1 MPHIRL
7 NSSAL
12 AALVGRNPYVS
23 RADAVLTAWRSSDR
37 ESYLEAHTR
46 LGLET
51 PEQRK
56 DRIRA
61 MYPEIDTIARTTK
74 PSLLSSALPKGSMF
88 LDDPAYPTQGYAT
101 KTPPITYRDVME
113 TARETAY
120 TQHGIDRETIVLDAV
135 NRVMGTQFEADD
147 TLWTREIGTTRM
159 GTPVTIQGR
168 VDAIDATSK
177 TILEIKTR
185 ARGLFMRLKDYERVQ
200 IESYLFL
207 TGYTTAFLAEAFF
220 PSRQST
226 EPDLNINRVD
236 RDDDSIQALVDE
248 TMSMAEAVDRVVNDP
263 HAQDLFLQS
272 QHRGTMVSHW
282 IDTIST

>member
-12 AALVGRNPYVS
+12 AALVGRNPYQTRS
-23 RADAVLTAWRSSDR
+23 DAVLTAWRSSDR
-37 ESYLEAHTR
+37 DSYLEAHTR

-56 DRIRA
+56 DRIRT
-61 MYPEIDTIARTTK
+61 MYPEIDAIARTTK

-88 LDDPAYPTQGYAT
+88 LDDSAYPAKGYAT
-101 KTPPITYRDVME
+101 SVAPITYRDVME

-120 TQHGIDRETIVLDAV
+120 TQHGIDRETRVLDAV
-135 NRVMGTQFEADD
+135 NQVMGTQFEADD
-147 TLWTREIGTTRM
+147 RLWTREIGTTKR

-168 VDAIDATSK
+168 IDAVDPGTR

-207 TGYTTAFLAEAFF
+207 TGSTTAFLAEAYF
-220 PSRQST
+220 PSRHAT
-226 EPDLNINRVD
+226 DPDLNINRVD
-236 RDDDSIQALVDE
+236 RDDDAIQALVDA
-248 TMSMAEAVDRVVNDP
+248 TMTMAEAVDRVINDP
-263 HAQDLFLQS
+263 QAQNHFLQS
-272 QHRGTMVSHW
+272 QHRGTLVSQW
-282 IDTIST
+282 ISE

>member
-23 RADAVLTAWRSSDR
+23 RADAVLTAWRSSDKD
-37 ESYLEAHTR
+37 SYLEAHTR

-56 DRIRA
+56 DRIRT
-61 MYPEIDTIARTTK
+61 MYPEIDAIARTTK

-88 LDDPAYPTQGYAT
+88 LDDPAYPSKGYAT
-101 KTPPITYRDVME
+101 KTPPITYRDVMD

-120 TQHGIDRETIVLDAV
+120 TQHGIDRETVVMDAV
-135 NRVMGTQFEADD
+135 NQVMGTQFEADD
-147 TLWTREIGTTRM
+147 RLWTREIGATRL

-168 VDAIDATSK
+168 IDAIDPQSHH
-177 TILEIKTR
+177 ILEIKTR

-207 TGYTTAFLAEAFF
+207 TGYATAFLAEAYF
-220 PSRQST
+220 PSRHAT
-226 EPDLNINRVD
+226 DPDLNINRVD
-236 RDDDSIQALVDE
+236 RDDDAIRALVDA
-248 TMSMAEAVDRVVNDP
+248 TLTMAEAVDRVLNDP
-263 HAQDLFLQS
+263 QSQAQFLES
-272 QHRGTMVSHW
+272 QHRGTVVSHW
-282 IDTIST
+282 IGDV